1 MRRGENTNK
10 KTGSYLLSH
19 GRAAV
24 PSAYG
29 RFTYVFGM
37 GTCVSTRPVPS
48 AYGRFTYVF
57 GMGTCV
63 STRPWPPGRFR
74 TEHHVRCDTSTGL
87 GRETNNMVK
96 PHGSL
101 VPVG

>member
-1 MRRGENTNK
+1 MRRGDNTNK
-10 KTGSYLLSH
+10 KPGSYLLSH

-37 GTCVSTRPVPS
+37 GTCVSTRP
-48 AYGRFTYVF
+48 
-57 GMGTCV
+57 
-63 STRPWPPGRFR
+63 WPPGRFR
-74 TEHHVRCDTSTGL
+74 TEHPVRCDTSTGL